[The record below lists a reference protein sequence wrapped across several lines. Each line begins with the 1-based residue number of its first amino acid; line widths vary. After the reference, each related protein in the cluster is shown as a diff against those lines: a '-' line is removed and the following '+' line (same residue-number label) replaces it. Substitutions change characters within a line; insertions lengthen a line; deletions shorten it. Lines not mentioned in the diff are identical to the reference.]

1 MKMAPTQDTIV
12 ERCETNLE
20 NLGTLSQAEQALV
33 VEILQAVRTIR
44 YGSMSL
50 TFHEGRVV
58 EINKT
63 KRIRLTPRNGA
74 Q

>member
-1 MKMAPTQDTIV
+1 MVQTENKIL
-12 ERCETNLE
+12 ERCEMDLE
-20 NLGTLSQAEQALV
+20 KLGTLSPVEQALV

-44 YGSMSL
+44 YGSLSL

-63 KRIRLTPRNGA
+63 KRIRLAPRNGA

>member
-1 MKMAPTQDTIV
+1 MVQTEDNIL
-12 ERCETNLE
+12 ERSQTDSE
-20 NLGTLSQAEQALV
+20 NLGTLSPSEQALV
-33 VEILQAVRTIR
+33 VEILHAVRTIR

>member
-1 MKMAPTQDTIV
+1 MAPTQDTIV

>member
-1 MKMAPTQDTIV
+1 MAELRDKAV
-12 ERCETNLE
+12 EPCQADSEVLR
-20 NLGTLSQAEQALV
+20 TLSPSERALV
-33 VEILQAVRTIR
+33 VEIVHAVRTIR
-44 YGSMSL
+44 YGSVSL

-63 KRIRLTPRNGA
+63 KRIRLTPRSVP

>member
-1 MKMAPTQDTIV
+1 MVQTEDNIL
-12 ERCETNLE
+12 ERSQTDSE
-20 NLGTLSQAEQALV
+20 NLGTLSPSEQALV
-33 VEILQAVRTIR
+33 VEILHAVRTIR

-63 KRIRLTPRNGA
+63 KRIRLTPRNVA

>member
-1 MKMAPTQDTIV
+1 MAQTREEV
-12 ERCETNLE
+12 FGCSETDLE
-20 NLGTLSQAEQALV
+20 QLRTLSPGEQALV
-33 VEILQAVRTIR
+33 IEILQALRTIR
-44 YGSMSL
+44 YGSVSL

>member
-1 MKMAPTQDTIV
+1 MAPTKDNVFECSQTD
-12 ERCETNLE
+12 LE
-20 NLGTLSQAEQALV
+20 NLSTLSPTEQALV

-63 KRIRLTPRNGA
+63 KRIRLTPRNGGNS
-74 Q
+74 

>member
-1 MKMAPTQDTIV
+1 MAPMKDNIF
-12 ERCETNLE
+12 ERSQTNLE
-20 NLGTLSQAEQALV
+20 NLGTLSTSEQALV
-33 VEILQAVRTIR
+33 IEILQALRTIR

-63 KRIRLTPRNGA
+63 KRIRLTPKNGP

>member
-1 MKMAPTQDTIV
+1 MVQTEDNIL
-12 ERCETNLE
+12 ERSQTDSE
-20 NLGTLSQAEQALV
+20 NLGTLSPSEQALV
-33 VEILQAVRTIR
+33 VEILHAVRTIR

-63 KRIRLTPRNGA
+63 KRIRLTPKNGPR
-74 Q
+74 

>member
-1 MKMAPTQDTIV
+1 MVQTEDNIL
-12 ERCETNLE
+12 ERSQTDSE
-20 NLGTLSQAEQALV
+20 NLGTLSPSEQALL
-33 VEILQAVRTIR
+33 VEILHAVRTIR

>member
-1 MKMAPTQDTIV
+1 MVQTEDNIL
-12 ERCETNLE
+12 ERSQTDSE
-20 NLGTLSQAEQALV
+20 NLGTLSPTEQALV
-33 VEILQAVRTIR
+33 VEILHAVRTIR

-63 KRIRLTPRNGA
+63 KRIRLTPRNVA

>member
-1 MKMAPTQDTIV
+1 MVQTEDNILGRSQTDS
-12 ERCETNLE
+12 E
-20 NLGTLSQAEQALV
+20 NLGTLSPSEQALV
-33 VEILQAVRTIR
+33 VEILHAVRTIR

>member
-1 MKMAPTQDTIV
+1 MAQAQDTIV
-12 ERCETNLE
+12 ERCETKLE
-20 NLGTLSQAEQALV
+20 NLGTLSPSEQALV
-33 VEILQAVRTIR
+33 VEILHAVRTIR

-63 KRIRLTPRNGA
+63 KRIRLTPKNGP

>member
-1 MKMAPTQDTIV
+1 MVQTEDNIL
-12 ERCETNLE
+12 ERSQTDSE
-20 NLGTLSQAEQALV
+20 NLGTLSPSERALV
-33 VEILQAVRTIR
+33 VEILHAVRTIR

>member
-1 MKMAPTQDTIV
+1 MAQT
-12 ERCETNLE
+12 RTNAMESCQADSEILR
-20 NLGTLSQAEQALV
+20 TLSPSESALV
-33 VEILQAVRTIR
+33 VEIVHAVRTIR
-44 YGSMSL
+44 YGSVSL

-63 KRIRLTPRNGA
+63 KRIRLTPRSVP

>member
-1 MKMAPTQDTIV
+1 MARTEDNIS
-12 ERCETNLE
+12 ERSQKDSES
-20 NLGTLSQAEQALV
+20 LGTLSPSEQALV
-33 VEILQAVRTIR
+33 VEILHAVRTIR